1 MEKPDM
7 KEITNLESMQ
17 NGFQQPRKKIIGEK
31 DIDPSRVETLKQ
43 CDTITLTTSQWF
55 NKKVSRNDLNKGNI
69 EITGAYNWW
78 WLSFSLTE
86 TQKSFL
92 NDHGRL
98 IFNPGENRNM
108 RTADNPMLMQE
119 ERGLY
124 YQKIG
129 GLPQDYQRFSYN
141 TIFVTTDMLLHF
153 YHKIFSN
160 ALRFYEE
167 STARTIMVD
176 LSESMF
182 SKFSNLYQQ
191 NKDTAL
197 APYYAYATAYRAI
210 PYTLLV
216 PQDEVMV
223 ALDQKMQN
231 STSDETDLTNEE
243 IKALSLQKLAN
254 IESKIPTFYQE
265 AVKTTLQNIFAA
277 DQSREKDPLLI
288 TLAGTNSEAIDIQQD
303 YTQFTPRSHYTKSSL
318 LKTYFMGMKWFMR
331 EKLYFR
337 DSEQTKASLVM
348 INNIQNEELTSFSQ
362 LYDAIQKLIGEDDD
376 VNIKDIQDFIQTAWW
391 KSDMN
396 IIDSVSENTQSELKK
411 LRPQRIVSTHYQTP
425 EILSV
430 TEQEAKDET
439 AGFVFFGEKFT
450 IDSWIFDRMT
460 AGTAEKEFTYK
471 PNVQTSL
478 IVPDGLV
485 NSGFIQDLV
494 DIWMQKAQ
502 NKYKVTST
510 QIDWYSKAKQEA
522 QSGIFNHDFSR
533 STYHQ
538 WLNDL
543 WWLFA
548 LSGNNLPYFMQ
559 DPLWKY
565 KELNTFQ
572 WNYTELKHDT
582 LLYVKQAYAEWGMWW
597 EDECSVI
604 INPPALPVPK
614 GYVEPNIDLVDELL
628 TLTEQTKQFF
638 GDNASFEP
646 FNDFLLFVKNM
657 AIKESSN
664 QIISDDDYETL
675 RLYYDELMSILYPQK
690 VIDGGDNDFI
700 SALIA
705 DIFTSEKNGPLYIAN
720 GRPYLLIA
728 NIKDANGARAVIWPV
743 YSTFEFYGSD
753 DAITG
758 EKWRYTDE
766 ERRAWLDAAKQ
777 DEIITLP
784 LQKILQ
790 K

>member
-1 MEKPDM
+1 
-7 KEITNLESMQ
+7 
-17 NGFQQPRKKIIGEK
+17 
-31 DIDPSRVETLKQ
+31 
-43 CDTITLTTSQWF
+43 
-55 NKKVSRNDLNKGNI
+55 
-69 EITGAYNWW
+69 
-78 WLSFSLTE
+78 
-86 TQKSFL
+86 
-92 NDHGRL
+92 
-98 IFNPGENRNM
+98 M

-119 ERGLY
+119 ERRLY

-129 GLPQDYQRFSYN
+129 ALPQDYQRFSYN

-376 VNIKDIQDFIQTAWW
+376 VNI
-391 KSDMN
+391 
-396 IIDSVSENTQSELKK
+396 
-411 LRPQRIVSTHYQTP
+411 
-425 EILSV
+425 
-430 TEQEAKDET
+430 
-439 AGFVFFGEKFT
+439 
-450 IDSWIFDRMT
+450 
-460 AGTAEKEFTYK
+460 
-471 PNVQTSL
+471 
-478 IVPDGLV
+478 
-485 NSGFIQDLV
+485 
-494 DIWMQKAQ
+494 
-502 NKYKVTST
+502 
-510 QIDWYSKAKQEA
+510 
-522 QSGIFNHDFSR
+522 
-533 STYHQ
+533 
-538 WLNDL
+538 
-543 WWLFA
+543 
-548 LSGNNLPYFMQ
+548 
-559 DPLWKY
+559 
-565 KELNTFQ
+565 
-572 WNYTELKHDT
+572 
-582 LLYVKQAYAEWGMWW
+582 
-597 EDECSVI
+597 
-604 INPPALPVPK
+604 
-614 GYVEPNIDLVDELL
+614 
-628 TLTEQTKQFF
+628 
-638 GDNASFEP
+638 
-646 FNDFLLFVKNM
+646 
-657 AIKESSN
+657 
-664 QIISDDDYETL
+664 
-675 RLYYDELMSILYPQK
+675 
-690 VIDGGDNDFI
+690 
-700 SALIA
+700 
-705 DIFTSEKNGPLYIAN
+705 
-720 GRPYLLIA
+720 
-728 NIKDANGARAVIWPV
+728 
-743 YSTFEFYGSD
+743 
-753 DAITG
+753 
-758 EKWRYTDE
+758 
-766 ERRAWLDAAKQ
+766 
-777 DEIITLP
+777 
-784 LQKILQ
+784 
-790 K
+790 